1 MMIPILGAVDTNITS
16 LITDANSTWDTVRPF
31 GITLLL
37 FFTGVILFLKLRRKS

>member
-1 MMIPILGAVDTNITS
+1 MIPNLLGAVDTNITN
-16 LITDANSTWDTVRPF
+16 LITDATSTWDTVRPF